1 MTNRI
6 RSFMACGALLALCGV
21 AQANPFVFQG
31 SLNDQGSPATGM
43 YDLEFALFSVDIGG
57 TQIGPTVTL
66 EDQQVTD
73 GRFSVE
79 IDFGDVFDGSSKWI
93 EVSVRNG
100 DSIDPFTELS
110 PRAKIGSTPQASFA
124 DHAGL
129 ADALVDPTWNE
140 APGVISYGVGQS
152 QVVINRATV
161 WEPTDV
167 LLVHHAV
174 NGPTG
179 MNVSG
184 GAQSLPYYGYTT
196 AAQMRAYTYYDPI
209 SDGWMVYKNGD
220 QLEINSDN
228 DVVVTNNLI
237 VGGTITSLSDPG
249 ATNQFES
256 HTPDTIFAGFGY
268 DRVFNSFAGAVV
280 SQGSNQYLRTNLE
293 LPNGATV
300 VNIRIEFVDRAS
312 STNLSVQL
320 WKRSLTTLAFTT
332 ETLGVSS
339 GSDANNVQVMSID
352 PNPALVIDNTTYTY
366 ALRAFSSSGTW
377 PAVGNL
383 GIRSILI
390 EYSMP

>member
-1 MTNRI
+1 MTNKI
-6 RSFMACGALLALCGV
+6 RPCVALGTLLALCGV
-21 AQANPFVFQG
+21 SQANPFVFQG
-31 SLNDQGSPATGM
+31 SLNDQGAPATGV
-43 YDLEFALFSVDIGG
+43 YDLEFALYSVDIGG
-57 TQIGPTVTL
+57 TQVGPTVTL

-100 DSIDPFTELS
+100 DSVDPFTELS
-110 PRAKIGSTPQASFA
+110 PRAKVGSTPQASFA

-140 APGVISYGVGQS
+140 APGVISYGIGQS

-196 AAQMRAYTYYDPI
+196 ASQMRAYTYYDPI
-209 SDGWMVYKNGD
+209 TDGWMVYKNGD

-237 VGGTITSLSDPG
+237 VGGTITSLSDQG

-300 VNIRIEFVDRAS
+300 VNIHIEFVDRAS

-366 ALRAFSSSGTW
+366 ALRAFSTSGTW
-377 PAVGNL
+377 PTVGNL

>member
-1 MTNRI
+1 MTNKI
-6 RSFMACGALLALCGV
+6 RPCVALGTLLALCGV
-21 AQANPFVFQG
+21 SQANPFVFQG
-31 SLNDQGSPATGM
+31 SLNDQGAPATGV
-43 YDLEFALFSVDIGG
+43 YDLEFALYSVDIGG
-57 TQIGPTVTL
+57 TQVGPTVTL

-100 DSIDPFTELS
+100 DSVDSFTELS
-110 PRAKIGSTPQASFA
+110 PRAKVGSTPQASFA
-124 DHAGL
+124 DHAGV

-196 AAQMRAYTYYDPI
+196 ASQMRAYTYYDPI
-209 SDGWMVYKNGD
+209 TDGWMVYKNGD
-220 QLEINSDN
+220 QLEVNSDN

-256 HTPDTIFAGFGY
+256 HTPDTIFAGFGF

-300 VNIRIEFVDRAS
+300 VNIHIEFVDRSS

-320 WKRSLTTLAFTT
+320 WKRSLTTLSY
-332 ETLGVSS
+332 ETNTLMVSS

-352 PNPALVIDNTTYTY
+352 PNPALVIDNTAYTY

-390 EYSMP
+390 EYSLP